1 MSPASG
7 KVQLFVD
14 RDYRGANVSLDE
26 GAFNIGQS
34 TGAVENDTV
43 SSLKVAS
50 GYSVA
55 AYADSDCTGNCII
68 FTADTPYVGDA
79 MNDRISSVAVKAT
92 PEITKRLGGSSGF
105 PPPGNVYNLQN
116 PIELIDGGDV
126 ITMVTFPVT
135 VTHPE

>member
-1 MSPASG
+1 MPPASG

-14 RDYRGANVSLDE
+14 RDYRGATVSLDE

-34 TGAVENDTV
+34 TRAVGNDTV

-68 FTADTPYVGDA
+68 LTADTPYVGDA
-79 MNDRISSVAVKAT
+79 MNDRISSVAVMAT
-92 PEITKRLGGSSGF
+92 PEITKRLGGISGF
-105 PPPGNVYNLQN
+105 PPSGDVYQLQN
-116 PIELIDGGDV
+116 PVDLIDGGDV
-126 ITMVTFPVT
+126 TVVTFGP
-135 VTHPE
+135 PAK